1 MTLVII
7 AMQLIIKVKS
17 EVDKELFNKLVVLP
31 IDFRIILYRLPS
43 CNMYYACCKTFYS
56 LLKALMIE
64 IIDSGELLTQMQQYK

>member
-17 EVDKELFNKLVVLP
+17 EVDKELFNKLVLP

-43 CNMYYACCKTFYS
+43 FLFCFFLRENLEWSNMY
-56 LLKALMIE
+56 
-64 IIDSGELLTQMQQYK
+64 